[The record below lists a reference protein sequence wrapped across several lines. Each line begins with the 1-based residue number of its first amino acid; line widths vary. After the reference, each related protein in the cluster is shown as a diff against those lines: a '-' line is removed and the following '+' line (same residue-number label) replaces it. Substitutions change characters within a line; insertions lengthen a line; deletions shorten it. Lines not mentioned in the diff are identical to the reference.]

1 MNLKTIPD
9 VIAPRDVQA
18 KMAVGLTQ
26 DQAVEVLLKQHE
38 HDLQYPKTALKRI
51 DDDKAARDNAKKT
64 AEKAE
69 KDREADAKEAAAK
82 AKEDE
87 KEGPEAQKKA
97 DEEIAAANEKADAKK
112 KAALEAARDANPSSD
127 KTGTEIAREDLSSL
141 TVEQLRE
148 LADEKN
154 VDLTGITL
162 KADIIDAIEAH
173 DQNGERLQTFH
184 ACPK

>member
-112 KAALEAARDANPSSD
+112 KAALEAARDANPSGE
-127 KTGTEIAREDLSSL
+127 TGNESPEDLSSL

-148 LADEKN
+148 LAAEKN

-173 DQNGERLQTFH
+173 DKN
-184 ACPK
+184 A

>member
-38 HDLQYPKTALKRI
+38 HDLKYPKTALHRI
-51 DDDKAARDNAKKT
+51 EADEAAREAKEAADK
-64 AEKAE
+64 KA
-69 KDREADAKEAAAK
+69 KSDQEAASKEAAAK

-87 KEGPEAQKKA
+87 KEGTDAQKKA
-97 DEEIAAANEKADAKK
+97 EEEIAAANEKADAKK
-112 KAALEAARDANPSSD
+112 KADLEAARDANPSD
-127 KTGTEIAREDLSSL
+127 KTGNAAVATKEDLSSL

-148 LADEKN
+148 LAAEKN
-154 VDLTGITL
+154 VDLTGVTL

-173 DQNGERLQTFH
+173 DKNGLTNKPFAR
-184 ACPK
+184 P

>member
-51 DDDKAARDNAKKT
+51 DDDKAARDAKEAADK
-64 AEKAE
+64 KAE
-69 KDREADAKEAAAK
+69 KEREADAKEAAAK
-82 AKEDE
+82 SKEDE

-97 DEEIAAANEKADAKK
+97 AEEVAAANEKADAKK
-112 KAALEAARDANPSSD
+112 KAALEAARDANPSSGE
-127 KTGTEIAREDLSSL
+127 TGNESPEDLSSL

-148 LADEKN
+148 LAAEKN
-154 VDLTGITL
+154 VDLTGVTL

-173 DQNGERLQTFH
+173 DKN
-184 ACPK
+184 A

>member
-51 DDDKAARDNAKKT
+51 DDDKAARDAKEAADK
-64 AEKAE
+64 KAE

-97 DEEIAAANEKADAKK
+97 AEEIAAANEKADAKK
-112 KAALEAARDANPSSD
+112 KAALEAARDANPSD
-127 KTGTEIAREDLSSL
+127 KTGTETEREDLSSL

-148 LADEKN
+148 LAAEKN

-173 DQNGERLQTFH
+173 DKN
-184 ACPK
+184 A